1 MRKTMLTRRRF
12 AMLAGTAA
20 ASAILG
26 ALPGCAASGKPDD
39 AASEGPADSL
49 REEPPTLP
57 REAAAEAAESPA
69 TVAAI
74 PSGALCVAEYAGNT
88 LAVVDPATGE
98 VSQRI
103 ATGSNPA
110 TALAADGWIYV
121 GSSGGGQITALS
133 ATDPSQVKAI
143 SVGNQPLGLCYDG
156 GRGLLYV
163 GDYFASSVHVV
174 DSQLK
179 SLVGTIKLNTYGYHN
194 RTDPPD
200 CCRIEPGAG
209 RRTVALALA
218 PEGDILYCAN
228 YGTFDVGRIDLAA
241 EAEVEAFDG
250 VVGPR
255 QILVTPDGAQLVLAG
270 VGGEG
275 EQQVSD
281 LYVLDRATGK
291 RAREV
296 FVGQSVAGAALSP
309 AGDAAWAIAR
319 DDGELVAFKGATW
332 EEAGRLFLS
341 PGIDTLLAS
350 PDGATLFVAN
360 SATGEVFVVDAAALT
375 VTATVTGLASPKGMA
390 VVA

>member
-1 MRKTMLTRRRF
+1 MCIR
-12 AMLAGTAA
+12 
-20 ASAILG
+20 
-26 ALPGCAASGKPDD
+26 
-39 AASEGPADSL
+39 DS
-49 REEPPTLP
+49 
-57 REAAAEAAESPA
+57 
-69 TVAAI
+69 
-74 PSGALCVAEYAGNT
+74 
-88 LAVVDPATGE
+88 
-98 VSQRI
+98 
-103 ATGSNPA
+103 
-110 TALAADGWIYV
+110 
-121 GSSGGGQITALS
+121 
-133 ATDPSQVKAI
+133 
-143 SVGNQPLGLCYDG
+143 NQPLGLCYDG
-156 GRGLLYV
+156 DRGVLYV

-179 SLVGTIKLNTYGYHN
+179 SLVGTIKLNAYGYHN

-319 DDGELVAFKGATW
+319 DDGELVAFKGTTW